1 MLEMLLVY
9 ILIEHAKTF
18 GNGVVDHFVGHGIGT
33 VFHSQ
38 PLIFHHWYYYTSLR
52 ASCALLA
59 SLNLLAL
66 MVKEEVDSTLAEY
79 MINMKQSCGKDTQ
92 HNESRIREARSE
104 SFVVRDYQGEYPWD
118 CYVH

>member
-1 MLEMLLVY
+1 MPEML
-9 ILIEHAKTF
+9 H
-18 GNGVVDHFVGHGIGT
+18 HFVGHGIGT

-38 PLIFHHWYYYTSLR
+38 PLIFHHWYCYTSLR

-92 HNESRIREARSE
+92 HNESSIDGIRIREARSE
-104 SFVVRDYQGEYPWD
+104 SFIVRDYQGEY
-118 CYVH
+118 YLYYMYNNK